1 MGAHSAVREQEVDR
15 RVARHGHAL
24 GGVKRPSHRAGTGL
38 ATGLAE
44 GERELLLAVFRGSPE
59 EPAVVRWPVTAFEDA
74 LRHYDSALSLQ
85 PADDR
90 RGRADLLYKRGVGQG
105 VQPPESEDWW
115 GVLKLGH

>member
-1 MGAHSAVREQEVDR
+1 MG
-15 RVARHGHAL
+15 
-24 GGVKRPSHRAGTGL
+24 
-38 ATGLAE
+38 
-44 GERELLLAVFRGSPE
+44 
-59 EPAVVRWPVTAFEDA
+59 WPVTALAAAAAFEDA

-90 RGRADLLYKRGVGQG
+90 RGRADLLYKRVIGQG